1 MFITNVIVNN
11 TILERTL
18 YYNIKQASNYALEK
32 SREKVWKLSDTSVYY
47 GNVESRV
54 YEINIEKSSDH
65 KDEHIL
71 SFLGSM

>member
-18 YYNIKQASNYALEK
+18 FYNIKQASNYALEK

-54 YEINIEKSSDH
+54 YEINIEESSDH

>member
-11 TILERTL
+11 TILERAL
-18 YYNIKQASNYALEK
+18 FYNIKQASNYALEK
-32 SREKVWKLSDTSVYY
+32 SREKVWEFSDTSVYY

-54 YEINIEKSSDH
+54 YEINIEESSDH

>member
-1 MFITNVIVNN
+1 MFITNVLVNDH
-11 TILERTL
+11 ILDRAVFD
-18 YYNIKQASNYALEK
+18 NIKHASKYAVDK
-32 SREKVWKLSDTSVYY
+32 SREKVWKLADNSVFY

-54 YEINIEKSSDH
+54 YEINIEESSDH

>member
-18 YYNIKQASNYALEK
+18 FYNIKQASNYALEK

-54 YEINIEKSSDH
+54 YEINIEESSDH

-71 SFLGSM
+71 SFLGTM

>member
-18 YYNIKQASNYALEK
+18 FYNIKQASNYALEK

-54 YEINIEKSSDH
+54 YEIDIKKPSDH
-65 KDEHIL
+65 EDEHIL
-71 SFLGSM
+71 SFFGSM

>member
-1 MFITNVIVNN
+1 MFITNVLANN
-11 TILERTL
+11 IILDRAVFCD
-18 YYNIKQASNYALEK
+18 IKQASTYAISK
-32 SREKVWKLSDTSVYY
+32 SREKVWRLSDSCVYY

-54 YEINIEKSSDH
+54 YEINIEESSNH

>member
-11 TILERTL
+11 IILERAL
-18 YYNIKQASNYALEK
+18 FYNIKQASNYALEK

-54 YEINIEKSSDH
+54 YEINIEESSDH

>member
-18 YYNIKQASNYALEK
+18 FYNIKQASNYALEK

>member
-11 TILERTL
+11 IILERTL
-18 YYNIKQASNYALEK
+18 FYNIKQASNYALEK

-54 YEINIEKSSDH
+54 YEINIEESSDH

>member
-1 MFITNVIVNN
+1 MFITNVIANN

-18 YYNIKQASNYALEK
+18 FYNIKQASNYALEK

-54 YEINIEKSSDH
+54 YEINIEESSDH

>member
-11 TILERTL
+11 TILERAL
-18 YYNIKQASNYALEK
+18 FYNIKQASNYALEK

-54 YEINIEKSSDH
+54 YEINIEESSDH

>member
-11 TILERTL
+11 TILERAL
-18 YYNIKQASNYALEK
+18 FYNIKQASNYALEK
-32 SREKVWKLSDTSVYY
+32 SREKVWELSDTSVYY

-54 YEINIEKSSDH
+54 YEINIEESSDH

>member
-11 TILERTL
+11 TILERAL
-18 YYNIKQASNYALEK
+18 FYNIKQASNYALEK

-54 YEINIEKSSDH
+54 YEINIEESSDH

-71 SFLGSM
+71 SFLGTM

>member
-1 MFITNVIVNN
+1 VNN
-11 TILERTL
+11 IILEHAL
-18 YYNIKQASNYALEK
+18 FYNIKQASNYALEK

-54 YEINIEKSSDH
+54 YEINIEESSDH